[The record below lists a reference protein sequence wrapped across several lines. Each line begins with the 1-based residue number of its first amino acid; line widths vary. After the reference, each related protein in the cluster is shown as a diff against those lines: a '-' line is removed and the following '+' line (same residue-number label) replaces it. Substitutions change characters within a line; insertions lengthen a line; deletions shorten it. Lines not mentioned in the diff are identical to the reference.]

1 MFSLNIRQMA
11 WMMVLFCLFG
21 FPHLIIAEDLTAYDI
36 MKKVENRDDG
46 ETSISDMTMILI
58 DKRKTQRIR
67 KMKAFRKDYGKD
79 TKSINFFLS
88 PADVRNTSFLS
99 YDWDDDN
106 KEDDNWLYLP
116 ALRKVKR
123 ISSGNKKDAF
133 MGSDFSYADM
143 NGLKLSEWTFKF
155 LRKNIAVNGYDC
167 WVIQALPKKALRNKV
182 INETGYL
189 KSISWVRKDIFF
201 TVKSKLYVKKKK
213 RIKYFKAEKLEI
225 IQGLWTAKQLS
236 MTTTRGKRMEHKTIL
251 LFDKFIFNKG
261 IDDSFFT
268 TQRME
273 RGL

>member
-1 MFSLNIRQMA
+1 
-11 WMMVLFCLFG
+11 MVWIITLCCLLS
-21 FPHLIIAEDLTAYDI
+21 FPYLVPAKDLSAFDI
-36 MKKVENRDDG
+36 MKRVEDRDDG
-46 ETSISDMTMILI
+46 ETSISEMTMVLI
-58 DKRKTQRIR
+58 DKRKTQRVR

-99 YDWDDDN
+99 YDWDDDA

-143 NGLKLSEWTFKF
+143 NGLKLNEWNFKIV
-155 LRKNIAVNGYDC
+155 KKSITVDTHDC
-167 WVIQALPKKALRNKV
+167 WIIQGVPKKALKKKV

-189 KSISWVRKDIFF
+189 KTISWIRKDIFV
-201 TVKSKLYVKKKK
+201 TVKSKLYVKKRKK
-213 RIKYFKAEKLEI
+213 IKYFKAENLEK
-225 IQGLWTAKQLS
+225 IQGLWTAKKLS

-251 LFDKFIFNKG
+251 LFDKFRYNEG
-261 IDDSFFT
+261 VDDSFFT

-273 RGL
+273 RGI